1 MTQTI
6 EIPQTDVEAIQNSRI
21 LIVDD
26 QQPNVALLER
36 ILEHHGYRQHRAVT
50 DSREAI
56 AAFQVYRPD
65 LVLLD
70 LMMPEVDGYAIL
82 AQLQPLTKD
91 DPYLP
96 ILVVTADASQQ
107 AKQRALAL
115 GTKDFLTKP
124 IDATET
130 ALRIQN
136 LLKTRWLYRQIRR
149 QADDL
154 MQANEHLRANNR
166 ILTDLHRQIS
176 GLMAQAGAQVNC
188 EPEPWP
194 PAVMSPEAMLTRIG
208 ELITARDRLEE
219 QLRQSQK
226 MEAMGRLAAGIAH
239 DFNNLLTVIV
249 GFNDLLRAEL
259 VESASAQQNA
269 EEVSQAAG
277 RASALTRQLL
287 AFSRQQVAR
296 PRVID
301 LSDSV
306 QRLENMLRR
315 IIEANIELEI
325 VCGSSVHE
333 VKVDPAQID
342 QVVMNLVVNARD
354 AMPDGGRVS
363 IETTGRQLTEADVTG
378 RAGICPGAYTVLTVR
393 DTGTGM
399 SPETQARLFEPF
411 FTTKEKGKGTGLGLS
426 IVHGIVKQN
435 GGDIVVESV
444 PGRGTSFHIYLPA
457 TTEQAEPGL
466 IEEAPIP
473 KTSGTDTILVVED
486 DDHVRRLTREILVR
500 QGYQVREMASPAA
513 ALQSIREEP
522 GGVSL
527 LLTDLL
533 MPGMNGLELAREMAH
548 LRPGIRVVF
557 VSGYTD
563 RDLATRAAF
572 YPDTTL
578 LEKPF
583 TAASLLASVRQALAS

>member
-1 MTQTI
+1 VTQTI
-6 EIPQTDVEAIQNSRI
+6 EIPQTDLDAIQNSRI

-36 ILEHHGYRQHRAVT
+36 ILKHHGYRQHRAVT

-56 AAFQVYRPD
+56 AAFREYRPD

-70 LMMPEVDGYAIL
+70 LMMPELDGYAIL
-82 AQLQPLTKD
+82 TQLQPLTQD

-96 ILVVTADASQQ
+96 VLVVTADASQQ

-130 ALRIQN
+130 ALRIHN

-166 ILTDLHRQIS
+166 VLTDLHRQIS
-176 GLMAQAGAQVNC
+176 ALMAQAGAQVNC
-188 EPEPWP
+188 EREPGP
-194 PAVMSPEAMLTRIG
+194 TVMSPEAMLTRIG
-208 ELITARDRLEE
+208 ELIAARDQLED

-259 VESASAQQNA
+259 AESTSAQQNA

-301 LSDSV
+301 LNDSV
-306 QRLENMLRR
+306 QRLEKMLGR
-315 IIEANIELEI
+315 IIEADIELEL
-325 VCGSSVHE
+325 VCAGDVHPI
-333 VKVDPAQID
+333 KVDPAQID

-354 AMPDGGRVS
+354 AMPNGGRVT
-363 IETTGRQLTEADVTG
+363 IQTAGRQLTEADVAG
-378 RAGICPGAYTVLTVR
+378 RSGICPGPHTVLTVK
-393 DTGTGM
+393 DTGIGM
-399 SPETQARLFEPF
+399 TPETQARLFEPF

-435 GGDIVVESV
+435 GGDIVVQSE
-444 PGRGTSFHIYLPA
+444 PGRGTAFHIYFPA
-457 TTEQAEPGL
+457 TG
-466 IEEAPIP
+466 EEAEAALFEESSQPAA
-473 KTSGTDTILVVED
+473 SAGDTILLVED
-486 DDHVRRLTREILVR
+486 DDHVRRLTREILAR
-500 QGYQVREMASPAA
+500 QGYQVREWSSPTA
-513 ALQSIREEP
+513 ALQSLREDA

-533 MPGMNGLELAREMAH
+533 MPEMNGLDLAREVAQ

-557 VSGYTD
+557 ISGYTD

-583 TAASLLASVRQALAS
+583 TAASLLASVRQSLAS